1 MKNQL
6 LQQPFDT
13 AYNTPPFSQITDK
26 DYKPAIE
33 QAIAEAKA
41 EIDQITSNKEQPTFG
56 NTIEALAESGE
67 KLSRITS
74 IFFNLNSAETN
85 DQIQKI
91 AQEVSPLL
99 SAFGNDTMM
108 NKDLFERVKEVHDK
122 TDKEELNEEQRELLR
137 KTYKNFSR
145 NGALL
150 DDEKQARLREISEKL
165 GLLSLQFGQNVLAE
179 TNDFILHIEHERDLE
194 GLPQDEV
201 HAAKSTAEEKGLS
214 GWAITL
220 QMPSFLGFMKYA
232 QNRELREKLYR
243 ANGAKSFRD
252 NDKNN
257 SEIIKK
263 IVNLRYEKAQLL
275 GYSTHADYVLE
286 ERMAKT
292 PKKVNDFLR
301 DLLKKARPFAEK
313 DIDKLSQFAQEKE
326 GISPLMP
333 WDHAYFSEKY
343 KKQFFELSDQELKPY
358 FKLENVVNGA
368 FSVAEKL
375 YGLSFEKIKNID
387 TYHPEVETYQV
398 VRNNKI
404 IGVLYTD
411 FFPRKGK
418 RPGAWMTSYRDGHY
432 KGKRHMIPL
441 ISIVCNFTKPT
452 QEKPS
457 LLTFNEVT
465 TLFHEFG
472 HALHGLLANT
482 RYESLAGTNVS
493 WDFVELPSQF
503 MENYCYEPEALALF
517 AKHYETGEVIPQK
530 YIDKIVES
538 AQFMEGY
545 QTLRQLSFG
554 LLDMAWHSVNPKEIK
569 DVDAYETKAFEATQ
583 VYPKIEGT
591 NMSTAFSHIFQGG
604 YSAGYYSYKW
614 AEVLDADA
622 FAYFKEKGIFNPKV
636 AQKFYKVLSSGGTI
650 EPMKLYQEFRGHQPD
665 NQALLVRAGLVE

>member
-358 FKLENVVNGA
+358 FKLENVINGA

>member
-179 TNDFILHIEHERDLE
+179 TNDFILHIEQEKDLE